1 MSDYDND
8 MAAIDCEVADLT
20 EGDMVD
26 GTPILDWLTE
36 QGCTFDTSDYHT
48 SDCLLW
54 IVAEVTEERTDEG
67 EPIAVLHTEHAGS
80 WALPP
85 ALEVTCYPALCKG
98 CGHHP
103 TDCECED

>member
-8 MAAIDCEVADLT
+8 MATVECEVADLT

-26 GTPILDWLTE
+26 GTPILDWLTDH
-36 QGCTFDTSDYHT
+36 GHTVDVSDYHS
-48 SDCLLW
+48 SDYLLW
-54 IVAEVTEERTDEG
+54 TVAEVVEERTDEG
-67 EPIAVLHTEHAGS
+67 EAVAVLHTEHAGS

>member
-26 GTPILDWLTE
+26 GTPILDWLADH
-36 QGCTFDTSDYHT
+36 GSAVDVSDYHS

-54 IVAEVTEERTDEG
+54 IVAEVVEERTDEG
-67 EPIAVLHTEHAGS
+67 ESIAVLHTEHAGS
-80 WALPP
+80 WAVPP

-103 TDCECED
+103 TDCECEN